1 MQKGVSNFKACWV
14 EGVLA
19 TGHEFDSAGRRA
31 SDRHGILRGGCS
43 ASNRTSVAVRMIV
56 RRRLRVHHDG
66 ADSLRGAL
74 RIEGG
79 AERGQVQLAVDAAEL
94 LAGLDP
100 AGGAPARC
108 HGAVLPVRHSA
119 RVGRAMENYRL
130 DAVCAAQ
137 RSSDRSSSQRSA
149 VLGRLGGR
157 PTPTEG
163 RCQGDRHLNFRESR
177 DNLPTTPD
185 TSAAPIRRPA
195 GGTPM

>member
-1 MQKGVSNFKACWV
+1 
-14 EGVLA
+14 
-19 TGHEFDSAGRRA
+19 
-31 SDRHGILRGGCS
+31 
-43 ASNRTSVAVRMIV
+43 MIV

-66 ADSLRGAL
+66 ADSVRGAL

-100 AGGAPARC
+100 AGGAPAQC
-108 HGAVLPVRHSA
+108 HGAVLPVRHFA
-119 RVGRAMENYRL
+119 RVGRAMEIIDSTQSVLRSVLLIGPLHNGPL
-130 DAVCAAQ
+130 SWVDLAVAQ
-137 RSSDRSSSQRSA
+137 HLPQ
-149 VLGRLGGR
+149 
-157 PTPTEG
+157 G